1 MSASVLH
8 MTLPSGPVIRTA
20 VSMAAADSV
29 SVSRHRRGFFA
40 LTTRPVWRWTRA
52 RLLSCERPVHVTSL
66 AETFSP
72 SIDLTG

>member
-8 MTLPSGPVIRTA
+8 MALPSGPVIRTPES
-20 VSMAAADSV
+20 VAAADSV

-40 LTTRPVWRWTRA
+40 LTTLPVRLCTRA
-52 RLLSCERPVHVTSL
+52 RLLSRERPVHVTSL
-66 AETFSP
+66 AETVSP